1 MPYDAPGR
9 ADALSPELAE
19 RWNATILETFEG
31 LSGLESRFF
40 SIDDGALA
48 DRAEV
53 DAVHWPGDPLEPLSC
68 FDEDVVRALT
78 DWGHRGRHELQN
90 EYCEYAVVLRP
101 DAAGAL
107 RPKRVQLT
115 TELREYWMLL
125 AVHDPGLLQRVASD
139 VLGRDVGFGELY
151 GDDPAG
157 MDEDARRVAFGLEV
171 AGHGNDDALVS
182 RGVPPQP
189 RGALNRENALFMTH
203 PINGL
208 DDLIFIVLFGA
219 RHFMVRTAGGFE
231 VATRDDIFRGG
242 REALACRHAD
252 PAAALGAY
260 GAVQQAKVVAF
271 ANPLGMYIRPF
282 DGAQLSFQGQPLPH
296 GWIRR
301 TRGDQRL
308 EIGPGDGDDAFLD
321 DIVVSAGQRDEPL
334 TGGHQL
340 VKLVEIGPL
349 IATGST
355 TPATEDEFEVLEG
368 GPPIECAATGV
379 CDTVRALKREFD
391 AAAAGKPGPRLP
403 PGA

>member
-19 RWNATILETFEG
+19 RWNATILDTFEG
-31 LSGLESRFF
+31 LSGLDSRFF

-115 TELREYWMLL
+115 TELREYWMCL

-151 GDDPAG
+151 GGDPAG

-260 GAVQQAKVVAF
+260 GRCS
-271 ANPLGMYIRPF
+271 RPR
-282 DGAQLSFQGQPLPH
+282 SS
-296 GWIRR
+296 RSR
-301 TRGDQRL
+301 TRSGCTS
-308 EIGPGDGDDAFLD
+308 GPSTERSCPSRGSRSCPSG
-321 DIVVSAGQRDEPL
+321 SAGR
-334 TGGHQL
+334 
-340 VKLVEIGPL
+340 
-349 IATGST
+349 
-355 TPATEDEFEVLEG
+355 
-368 GPPIECAATGV
+368 AATSASRSA
-379 CDTVRALKREFD
+379 RATPTTRSWTTSWS
-391 AAAAGKPGPRLP
+391 P
-403 PGA
+403 PGSATSR